1 MLKTALEFAG
11 VSISWLEIAAFVTA
25 LAGVA
30 LTALERT
37 AGWLLSV
44 VSSALYAWLFFDA
57 RLYGDSALQLYF
69 IAISVWGWQLWRRGT
84 GPSQTAPAI
93 HRLDTRKRWQLI
105 VVLLAAWL
113 AVGLLLA
120 HFTDTDVPWFDAAP
134 TVGSILAQALL
145 ARKALEAWHLWI
157 VVNAIAVAL
166 FAWKSLWLTA
176 ILYSLL
182 LALAVAGLL
191 RWRRLCAA

>member
-30 LTALERT
+30 LTALERST
-37 AGWLLSV
+37 GWLLSV
-44 VSSALYAWLFFDA
+44 VSSALYAWLFFEA

-93 HRLDTRKRWQLI
+93 HRLDTRTRWRLI

-113 AVGLLLA
+113 AVGLLLSR
-120 HFTDTDVPWFDAAP
+120 FTDTDVPWFDAAP
-134 TVGSILAQALL
+134 TVGSIVAQALL

-176 ILYSLL
+176 ILYTLL